1 MKGRKPFELDDESVI
16 EDMRETPLG
25 LNLKAASSLA
35 RTIAVA
41 NPKFQSVEAPFK
53 LKTQLLTASNP

>member
-25 LNLKAASSLA
+25 INYKAKSSMA
-35 RTIAVA
+35 RTIAID